1 MRLSIWLWW
10 NVLLEGYGIG
20 MSGLSSTGVTMWWF
34 MWTEAIVCNMVLGW
48 GYSWFMRR
56 KKNNAIQFFFSIF
69 LQFIYLA
76 LPLSSLVMYAIC
88 VLLPDSDSY
97 SSLFFC
103 STYIYTTSIIVF
115 LICSLSLLCVVRRF
129 SLKIYKVIS
138 FHQYQESKCLH
149 PTWIIIVSSPCPS
162 A

>member
-1 MRLSIWLWW
+1 MSTTTKHLVSMRLSIWLWW

-69 LQFIYLA
+69 L
-76 LPLSSLVMYAIC
+76 PVH
-88 VLLPDSDSY
+88 LL
-97 SSLFFC
+97 C
-103 STYIYTTSIIVF
+103 ST
-115 LICSLSLLCVVRRF
+115 SLLLGHVCDMCFVTRQWLLFLPFFHIEALQCSVRYDSRNNYTGRTLRIPGAPWIREYHVVNEF
-129 SLKIYKVIS
+129 GKYK
-138 FHQYQESKCLH
+138 
-149 PTWIIIVSSPCPS
+149 
-162 A
+162 